1 MRVAVMSDI
10 HGFHLAFET
19 VLADLDKTGPYDDV
33 VIAGDLFEM
42 GPGPEIVLELLQA
55 RGYPAILGNTDEEI
69 VNASKLGVADGETR
83 YALDK
88 IGPEGVAYLEKLPH
102 SYRVSPPNGR
112 GPEDDLLVVHA
123 NPRNLYDRID
133 PDLSDDE
140 LQEVIGGVQAA
151 AIAFGHF
158 HVSYIRSVGGRML
171 IDVSAVG
178 NPKDGDLR
186 CKYGVLTWDEAM
198 RQWSGTIVKLPY
210 PLSETKEAMRNSG
223 MPNWEKAFKKL
234 ERASYK
240 KR

>member
-19 VLADLDKTGPYDDV
+19 VLADLDKTGPYDAV
-33 VIAGDLFEM
+33 VLAGDLFEA
-42 GPGPEIVLELLQA
+42 GPRPDIVLDLLRA

-69 VNASKLGVADGETR
+69 VNASKLGVADAETR

-88 IGPEGVAYLEKLPH
+88 IGPEGVTYLETLPH

-112 GPEDDLLVVHA
+112 GLEDDLLVVHA

-133 PDLSDDE
+133 PDLSDED
-140 LQEVIGGVQAA
+140 LNDVIGGVEAA

-158 HVSYIRSVGGRML
+158 HVSYIRNVGGRLL

-178 NPKDGDLR
+178 NPKDGDLK
-186 CKYGVLTWDEAM
+186 CKYGVLTWDEAI

-210 PLSETKEAMRNSG
+210 PLGETKKAMRGSG
-223 MPNWEKAFKKL
+223 MPKWEKAFKKL
-234 ERASYK
+234 ERATYK

>member
-1 MRVAVMSDI
+1 MRVAVMSDV
-10 HGFHLAFET
+10 HGFHLAFES
-19 VLADLDKTGPYDDV
+19 VLADLDKTGPYDEV
-33 VIAGDLFEM
+33 VIAGDLFQE
-42 GPGPEIVLELLQA
+42 GPGPDIVLDLLQA

-69 VNASKLGVADGETR
+69 VNASKLGVADGSTR
-83 YALDK
+83 FALDK

-102 SYRVSPPNGR
+102 SYRVSPPSGR

-133 PDLSDDE
+133 PDLSDDD

-151 AIAFGHF
+151 VIAFGHF
-158 HVSYIRSVGGRML
+158 HVTYIRSVGGRML

-186 CKYGVLTWDEAM
+186 CKYGVLTWDDAL
-198 RQWSGTIVKLPY
+198 RQWSGAIVKLPY
-210 PLSETKEAMRNSG
+210 PLSETKKAMRESG